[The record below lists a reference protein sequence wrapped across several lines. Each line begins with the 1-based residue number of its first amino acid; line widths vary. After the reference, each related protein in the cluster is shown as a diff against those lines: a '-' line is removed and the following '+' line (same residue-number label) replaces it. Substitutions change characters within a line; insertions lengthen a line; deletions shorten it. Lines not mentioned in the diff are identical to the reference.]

1 MAAQATAI
9 AVREAGPD
17 DLGLLL
23 PLFERFYA
31 EEGFEG
37 AVAGVAENLRQILAR
52 DDTAAFVACA
62 GEDAVGAAAAS
73 TSFGLEVG
81 LYAELEDLFVDPVWR
96 AKGAASALVE
106 AVADWARDKGCSDI
120 EIVLT
125 PHALA
130 KASLVPWY
138 EARGFVETGRVIYER
153 AL

>member
-17 DLGLLL
+17 DQGLLL

-37 AVAGVAENLRQILAR
+37 AVAGVADNLRQILAR
-52 DDTAAFVACA
+52 DDTAAFVAFA
-62 GEDAVGAAAAS
+62 GEDAVAAAS

-81 LYAELEDLFVDPVWR
+81 LYAELEDLFVDPAWR
-96 AKGAASALVE
+96 GKGAASAIVE

-125 PHALA
+125 PHAQA
-130 KASLVPWY
+130 KADLVPWY
-138 EARGFVETGRVIYER
+138 KARGFVETGRVIYER